1 MISLPTN
8 SIYLGLFG
16 SDLKAVH
23 ASPPDSRFSCFV
35 RTTAHYRNHLE
46 SANSLQISFLFM
58 GEGGEEDGQEKFIRT
73 SYVRFATISTN
84 TCASGHMRRKSKE
97 LKKQLPLNIT
107 KRNRLKQGLS
117 FLLSQHSFEAPPSL
131 QMVPGATMWF

>member
-1 MISLPTN
+1 MDQISKQFTHHHLIPGSPALLGPQHTTVTTLSLPTAYK
-8 SIYLGLFG
+8 YL
-16 SDLKAVH
+16 
-23 ASPPDSRFSCFV
+23 SCLWGKV
-35 RTTAHYRNHLE
+35 VKK
-46 SANSLQISFLFM
+46 M
-58 GEGGEEDGQEKFIRT
+58 GKKSSFIRT
-73 SYVRFATISTN
+73 YVRFATISTN

-107 KRNRLKQGLS
+107 KRNRPKQGLS